1 MRQESYTPEITDLG
15 AASAVTLGIPKL
27 DAVEDLTEQNFKD

>member
-1 MRQESYTPEITDLG
+1 MREETKCPEIIDLG
-15 AASAVTLGIPKL
+15 AVSDVTLGIPKQ